1 MSSLRVRL
9 SQLVWLLGLLCAL
22 VLAAGA
28 LVVAVIGAG
37 NEPDNALVRFLLTVA
52 NHLDFGALSDR
63 KALIDLSGADEAT
76 KETMANW
83 GVAAVIWVV
92 LGWGLSIFLRPE
104 AVPRG
109 ERV

>member
-1 MSSLRVRL
+1 MSSLRVRM

-28 LVVAVIGAG
+28 LIVAVTGADAQHQ
-37 NEPDNALVRFLLTVA
+37 NWLVRFVLSA
-52 NHLDFGALSDR
+52 ADHLDFGALSDR
-63 KALIDLSGADEAT
+63 KALIDLSGADEST

-104 AVPRG
+104 AVQRG
-109 ERV
+109 QRV